1 MSPASLGQ
9 RGNGRTVILSGTT
22 RYVRGGA
29 RIDCRPQYMTTPDVA
44 TRIHYCRSDPGTI
57 QAADSPGTPR
67 FDRIGR
73 LDERLDV
80 VEMAGVHG
88 EYRVRL
94 LPGVRA
100 GGLRGQMYKI
110 GVQSDNRISV
120 FFRPTPALGRPP
132 IRRAGRRRRRIFL
145 AANHLGPDARLTSVG
160 IDEENA
166 PLARDVAN
174 HFAGHYLAQ
183 CPNRATPSGTVRQ
196 SARNF
201 WNVVRFRRACFGTM
215 CFSSGRFPAQC
226 RFCGAISGTMSIAR
240 DYKSDKV
247 NFETRFRR
255 DLRPKRKTICASE
268 PLARPPSSVETP
280 VCRPMRRT
288 PSAAAHAC
296 WEAGG
301 GGLVVV
307 QETT

>member
-1 MSPASLGQ
+1 MAAQ
-9 RGNGRTVILSGTT
+9 RPRGRNGRRAKAAASPLSLRERVG
-22 RYVRGGA
+22 VRGGRESLRVSRSPRLPVACANRGGCAAKCLRSTWNPPA
-29 RIDCRPQYMTTPDVA
+29 RIP
-44 TRIHYCRSDPGTI
+44 
-57 QAADSPGTPR
+57 
-67 FDRIGR
+67 F
-73 LDERLDV
+73 
-80 VEMAGVHG
+80 
-88 EYRVRL
+88 
-94 LPGVRA
+94 
-100 GGLRGQMYKI
+100 
-110 GVQSDNRISV
+110 

-145 AANHLGPDARLTSVG
+145 ADNHFGPDTRLTSVD
-160 IDEENA
+160 IDGRNA
-166 PLARDVAN
+166 PLARGVAN

-196 SARNF
+196 SARTF
-201 WNVVRFRRACFGTM
+201 WKIVRFRRARFGTM

-255 DLRPKRKTICASE
+255 DLRPKRKTKCASE